1 MIPRNTIVV
10 TDNMIKE
17 LYQEQAKFEKE
28 LEEYSS
34 WSRTLKDA
42 NNPITKFK
50 LMISKRNYLVYKK

>member
-1 MIPRNTIVV
+1 MIPQNTIVV

-42 NNPITKFK
+42 NNAITKFK
-50 LMISKRNYLVYKK
+50 LMVSKRNF

>member
-34 WSRTLKDA
+34 WSRTLKDV

>member
-42 NNPITKFK
+42 IMRLPN
-50 LMISKRNYLVYKK
+50 SS

>member
-1 MIPRNTIVV
+1 MIPQNTIVV

-34 WSRTLKDA
+34 WSISLKDA
-42 NNPITKFK
+42 NNAITKFK